1 MTSNIL
7 IYKLLFYVQDLLQ
20 AVLPFD
26 IFLDRKRRSYFLRNL
41 NSNSGESIPNP
52 KIVDDAAIALAS
64 LASCE
69 EELERELLIS
79 TS

>member
-7 IYKLLFYVQDLLQ
+7 IYKLLFYVP
-20 AVLPFD
+20 VLPFD

-52 KIVDDAAIALAS
+52 KIVDDAAVA

>member
-1 MTSNIL
+1 MS
-7 IYKLLFYVQDLLQ
+7 YAFYVQDLLQ

-26 IFLDRKRRSYFLRNL
+26 IFLDRKRRSYFLSNL
-41 NSNSGESIPNP
+41 NSTSGEPVPKP
-52 KIVDDAAIALAS
+52 KIVDDAAVALAS

>member
-1 MTSNIL
+1 M
-7 IYKLLFYVQDLLQ
+7 LFYLQELLQ

-26 IFLDRKRRSYFLRNL
+26 LFLDRKRRSYFLSNL
-41 NSNSGESIPNP
+41 NSSSEESIPKP
-52 KIVDDAAIALAS
+52 KIVDAAAVALAS
-64 LASCE
+64 LAACE

>member
-1 MTSNIL
+1 M
-7 IYKLLFYVQDLLQ
+7 LFYLQDLLQ

-26 IFLDRKRRSYFLRNL
+26 LFLDRKRRSYFLSNL
-41 NSNSGESIPNP
+41 NSTSEETILKP
-52 KIVDDAAIALAS
+52 KIVDAAAVALAS
-64 LASCE
+64 LAACE

>member
-1 MTSNIL
+1 M
-7 IYKLLFYVQDLLQ
+7 Q

-52 KIVDDAAIALAS
+52 KIVDDAAVA

>member
-1 MTSNIL
+1 MF
-7 IYKLLFYVQDLLQ
+7 FYLQDLLQ

-26 IFLDRKRRSYFLRNL
+26 LFLDRKKRSYFLSNL
-41 NSNSGESIPNP
+41 NSASEESILKP
-52 KIVDDAAIALAS
+52 KIVDDAAVALAS
-64 LASCE
+64 LAACE

>member
-1 MTSNIL
+1 MN
-7 IYKLLFYVQDLLQ
+7 YAFYVQDLLQ

-26 IFLDRKRRSYFLRNL
+26 IFLDRKRRSYFLSNL
-41 NSNSGESIPNP
+41 KSSSGEPIPKP
-52 KIVDDAAIALAS
+52 KKIVDDAAVALAS